1 MNVLK
6 KLIDSR
12 VALQH
17 KSLNKSGH
25 NSHVGYKYFE
35 LADFLPSVQQIFQEK
50 GLVDVIS
57 FTETLAT
64 MIIFDIEDGSSV
76 TFTSPMGS
84 ANLRGCHEVQ
94 NIGAVSSYQ
103 RRYLYTTALAIV
115 ENDVLDAVTGD
126 DVKPIV
132 KEVAEKPK
140 AILIGQNSEVF
151 TKERPQGRTAE
162 QLLLVDKL
170 IEWAEVSTTEA
181 ELKSVWKANQSKIE
195 DIKSSDADGYK
206 RLQARFA
213 ELKLLLKGE

>member
-25 NSHVGYKYFE
+25 NKFAGYKYFE

-64 MIIFDIEDGSSV
+64 MIIFDTEDGSSV
-76 TFTSPMGS
+76 SFTSPMGS
-84 ANLRGCHEVQ
+84 ANLKGCHEVQ
-94 NIGAVSSYQ
+94 NVGAVSSYQ

-151 TKERPQGRTAE
+151 AKERPQGRTAE

>member
-1 MNVLK
+1 VLK

-25 NSHVGYKYFE
+25 NKFAGYKYFE
-35 LADFLPSVQQIFQEK
+35 LADFLPTVQQIFQEK

-57 FTETLAT
+57 FTEILAT
-64 MIIFDIEDGSSV
+64 MIIFDTEDGSSV
-76 TFTSPMGS
+76 SFTSPMGS
-84 ANLRGCHEVQ
+84 ANLKGCHEVQ
-94 NIGAVSSYQ
+94 NVGAVESYQ

-126 DVKPIV
+126 DAKPVVKEAV
-132 KEVAEKPK
+132 KEVVKKVVEKPD
-140 AILIGQNSEVF
+140 Q
-151 TKERPQGRTAE
+151 TM
-162 QLLLVDKL
+162 LLGKL
-170 IEWAEVSTTEA
+170 IEWAEACNTED
-181 ELKSVWKANQSKIE
+181 ELKSIWKSNQSKID

-213 ELKLLLKGE
+213 ELKLKLKGE

>member
-25 NSHVGYKYFE
+25 NKFAGYKYFE
-35 LADFLPSVQQIFQEK
+35 LADFLPTVQQIFQEK

-64 MIIFDIEDGSSV
+64 MIVFDTEDGSSV
-76 TFTSPMGS
+76 SFTSPMGS
-84 ANLRGCHEVQ
+84 ANLKGCHEVQ
-94 NIGAVSSYQ
+94 NVGAVESYQ

-126 DVKPIV
+126 DAKTVV
-132 KEVAEKPK
+132 KEEKPK
-140 AILIGQNSEVF
+140 AILIGQNPEVF
-151 TKERPQGRTAE
+151 AKERPQGRTAE

-170 IEWAEVSTTEA
+170 IEWAEASTTEA

-213 ELKLLLKGE
+213 ELKLKLKGE

>member
-1 MNVLK
+1 
-6 KLIDSR
+6 
-12 VALQH
+12 
-17 KSLNKSGH
+17 
-25 NSHVGYKYFE
+25 
-35 LADFLPSVQQIFQEK
+35 VQQIFQEK

-126 DVKPIV
+126 DVKP

>member
-25 NSHVGYKYFE
+25 NKFAGYKYFE
-35 LADFLPSVQQIFQEK
+35 LADFLPTVQQIFQEK

-64 MIIFDIEDGSSV
+64 MIVFDIEDGSSV
-76 TFTSPMGS
+76 SFTSPMGS
-84 ANLRGCHEVQ
+84 ANLKGCHEVQ
-94 NIGAVSSYQ
+94 NIGAVESYQ

-126 DVKPIV
+126 DAKPVVKEAV
-132 KEVAEKPK
+132 KEVVKAVTKAIAAIEKPD
-140 AILIGQNSEVF
+140 Q
-151 TKERPQGRTAE
+151 TM
-162 QLLLVDKL
+162 LLGKL
-170 IEWAEVSTTEA
+170 IEWAEACNTED
-181 ELKSVWKANQSKIE
+181 ELKLIWKSNQSKID

-213 ELKLLLKGE
+213 ELKLKLKGE

>member
-1 MNVLK
+1 LNVLK

-25 NSHVGYKYFE
+25 NKFAGYKYFE
-35 LADFLPSVQQIFQEK
+35 LADFLPTVQQIFQEK

-64 MIIFDIEDGSSV
+64 MIVFDIEDGSSV
-76 TFTSPMGS
+76 SFTSPMGS
-84 ANLRGCHEVQ
+84 ANLKGCHEVQ
-94 NIGAVSSYQ
+94 NVGAVESYQ

-126 DVKPIV
+126 D
-132 KEVAEKPK
+132 KPK
-140 AILIGQNSEVF
+140 AILIGQNPEVF
-151 TKERPQGRTAE
+151 AKKEVEKVADKPRAQGSTAE

-195 DIKSSDADGYK
+195 DIKSSDAAGYK
-206 RLQARFA
+206 KLQERFA
-213 ELKLLLKGE
+213 ELKLLIKGE

>member
-25 NSHVGYKYFE
+25 NKFAGYKYFE
-35 LADFLPSVQQIFQEK
+35 LADFLPTVQQIFQEK

-64 MIIFDIEDGSSV
+64 MIVFDTEDGSSV
-76 TFTSPMGS
+76 SFTSPMGS
-84 ANLRGCHEVQ
+84 ANLKGCHEVQ
-94 NIGAVSSYQ
+94 NIGAVESYQ

-126 DVKPIV
+126 DAKPVVKEAV
-132 KEVAEKPK
+132 KEVVKKVVEKPDQK
-140 AILIGQNSEVF
+140 M
-151 TKERPQGRTAE
+151 
-162 QLLLVDKL
+162 LLGKL
-170 IEWAEVSTTEA
+170 IEWAEACNTED
-181 ELKSVWKANQSKIE
+181 ELKSIWKANQSKID

-213 ELKLLLKGE
+213 ELKLKLKGE

>member
-1 MNVLK
+1 VLK
-6 KLIDSR
+6 KSIDSR

-25 NSHVGYKYFE
+25 NKFAGYKYFE
-35 LADFLPSVQQIFQEK
+35 LADFLPTVQQIFQEK

-64 MIIFDIEDGSSV
+64 MIVFDTEDGSSV
-76 TFTSPMGS
+76 SFTSPMGS
-84 ANLRGCHEVQ
+84 ANLKGCHEVQ
-94 NIGAVSSYQ
+94 NVGAVESYQ

-126 DVKPIV
+126 DAKPVVKEAV
-132 KEVAEKPK
+132 KEVVKQVAAIEKPDQK
-140 AILIGQNSEVF
+140 M
-151 TKERPQGRTAE
+151 
-162 QLLLVDKL
+162 LLGKL
-170 IEWAEVSTTEA
+170 IEWAEACNTED

-195 DIKSSDADGYK
+195 DIKTSDTDGYK

>member
-25 NSHVGYKYFE
+25 NKFAGYKYFE
-35 LADFLPSVQQIFQEK
+35 LADFLPAVQSIFQEK

-57 FTETLAT
+57 FTDTLAT
-64 MIIFDIEDGSSV
+64 MIVFDIEDGSSV
-76 TFTSPMGS
+76 SFTSPMGS
-84 ANLRGCHEVQ
+84 ANLKGCHEVQ
-94 NIGAVSSYQ
+94 NIGAVESYQ

-151 TKERPQGRTAE
+151 AKERPQGRTAE

>member
-64 MIIFDIEDGSSV
+64 MIIFDTEDGSSV

-94 NIGAVSSYQ
+94 NIGAVESYQ

-140 AILIGQNSEVF
+140 AILIGQNPEVF
-151 TKERPQGRTAE
+151 AKERPQGRTAE

>member
-25 NSHVGYKYFE
+25 NKFAGYKYFE

-64 MIIFDIEDGSSV
+64 MIIFDTEDGSSV
-76 TFTSPMGS
+76 SFTSPMGS
-84 ANLRGCHEVQ
+84 ANLKGCHEVQ
-94 NIGAVSSYQ
+94 NVGAVESYQ

-115 ENDVLDAVTGD
+115 ENDVLDAVTGE

-132 KEVAEKPK
+132 KEVKPK

-151 TKERPQGRTAE
+151 AKERPQGRTAE

>member
-1 MNVLK
+1 LNVLK

-25 NSHVGYKYFE
+25 NKFAGYKYFE
-35 LADFLPSVQQIFQEK
+35 LADFLPTVQQIFQEK

-64 MIIFDIEDGSSV
+64 MIIFDTEDGSSV
-76 TFTSPMGS
+76 SFTSPMGS
-84 ANLRGCHEVQ
+84 ANLKGCHEVQ
-94 NIGAVSSYQ
+94 NVGAVESYQ

-126 DVKPIV
+126 D
-132 KEVAEKPK
+132 KPK
-140 AILIGQNSEVF
+140 AILIGQNPEVF
-151 TKERPQGRTAE
+151 AKKEVEKVADKPRAQGSTAE

-195 DIKSSDADGYK
+195 DIKSSDAAGYK
-206 RLQARFA
+206 KLQERFA
-213 ELKLLLKGE
+213 ELKLLIKGE

>member
-25 NSHVGYKYFE
+25 NKFAGYKYFE
-35 LADFLPSVQQIFQEK
+35 LADFLPTVQQIFQEK

-64 MIIFDIEDGSSV
+64 MIVFDIEDGSSV
-76 TFTSPMGS
+76 SFTSPMGS
-84 ANLRGCHEVQ
+84 ANLKGCHEVQ
-94 NIGAVSSYQ
+94 NIGAVESYQ

-126 DVKPIV
+126 DAKPVVKEVV
-132 KEVAEKPK
+132 KEVAKAIEKPDQK
-140 AILIGQNSEVF
+140 M
-151 TKERPQGRTAE
+151 
-162 QLLLVDKL
+162 LLGKL
-170 IEWAEVSTTEA
+170 IEWAEACNTED
-181 ELKSVWKANQSKIE
+181 ELKSIWKANQSKIDE
-195 DIKSSDADGYK
+195 IKSSDADGYK
-206 RLQARFA
+206 RLQGRFA
-213 ELKLLLKGE
+213 ELKLKLKGE

>member
-12 VALQH
+12 VALQQ

-25 NSHVGYKYFE
+25 NIHVGYKYFE
-35 LADFLPSVQQIFQEK
+35 LADFLPTVQQIFQEK

-57 FTETLAT
+57 FTEILAT
-64 MIIFDIEDGSSV
+64 MIIFDTEDGSSV
-76 TFTSPMGS
+76 SFTSPMGS
-84 ANLRGCHEVQ
+84 ASLRGCHEVQ
-94 NIGAVSSYQ
+94 NIGAVESYQ

-115 ENDVLDAVTGD
+115 ENDILDAVTGD
-126 DVKPIV
+126 DTKPKEVLKEVV
-132 KEVAEKPK
+132 KEVAAIEKPN
-140 AILIGQNSEVF
+140 QTV
-151 TKERPQGRTAE
+151 
-162 QLLLVDKL
+162 LLGKL
-170 IEWAEVSTTEA
+170 IEWAEACNTEA

>member
-25 NSHVGYKYFE
+25 NKFAGYKYFE
-35 LADFLPSVQQIFQEK
+35 LADFLPTVQQIFQEK

-64 MIIFDIEDGSSV
+64 MIIFDTEDGSSV
-76 TFTSPMGS
+76 SFTSPMGS
-84 ANLRGCHEVQ
+84 ANLKGCHEVQ
-94 NIGAVSSYQ
+94 NVGAVESYQ

-126 DVKPIV
+126 D
-132 KEVAEKPK
+132 KPK
-140 AILIGQNSEVF
+140 AILIGQNPEVF
-151 TKERPQGRTAE
+151 AKKEVEKVADKPRAQGSTAE

>member
-12 VALQH
+12 VALQQ

-25 NSHVGYKYFE
+25 NKFAGYKYFE
-35 LADFLPSVQQIFQEK
+35 LADFLPTVQQIFQEK

-64 MIIFDIEDGSSV
+64 MIVFDIEDGSSV
-76 TFTSPMGS
+76 SFTSPMGS
-84 ANLRGCHEVQ
+84 ANLKGCHEVQ
-94 NIGAVSSYQ
+94 NIGAVESYQ

-126 DVKPIV
+126 DAKPVVKEVV
-132 KEVAEKPK
+132 KEVAKAIEKPN
-140 AILIGQNSEVF
+140 QTV
-151 TKERPQGRTAE
+151 
-162 QLLLVDKL
+162 LLGKL
-170 IEWAEVSTTEA
+170 IEWAEACNTED
-181 ELKSVWKANQSKIE
+181 ELKSIWKANQSKIDE
-195 DIKSSDADGYK
+195 IKSSDADGYK

-213 ELKLLLKGE
+213 ELKLKLKGE

>member
-1 MNVLK
+1 LNVLK

-25 NSHVGYKYFE
+25 NKFAGYKYFE
-35 LADFLPSVQQIFQEK
+35 LADFLPTVQQIFQEK

-64 MIIFDIEDGSSV
+64 MIIFDTEDGSSV
-76 TFTSPMGS
+76 SFTSPMGS
-84 ANLRGCHEVQ
+84 ANLKGCHEVQ
-94 NIGAVSSYQ
+94 NVGAVESYQ

-126 DVKPIV
+126 D
-132 KEVAEKPK
+132 KPK
-140 AILIGQNSEVF
+140 AILIGQNPEVF
-151 TKERPQGRTAE
+151 AKKEVEKVADKPRAQGSTAE

-195 DIKSSDADGYK
+195 DIKTSDADGYK

>member
-17 KSLNKSGH
+17 KSLNKSGL
-25 NSHVGYKYFE
+25 NRHVGYKYFE
-35 LADFLPSVQQIFQEK
+35 LADFLPTVQQIFQEK

-57 FTETLAT
+57 FTEILAT
-64 MIIFDIEDGSSV
+64 MIIFDTEDGSSV
-76 TFTSPMGS
+76 SFTSPMGS
-84 ANLRGCHEVQ
+84 ANLKGCHEVQ
-94 NIGAVSSYQ
+94 NVGAVESYQ

-126 DVKPIV
+126 DAKPVVKEAV
-132 KEVAEKPK
+132 KEVVKKVVEKPD
-140 AILIGQNSEVF
+140 Q
-151 TKERPQGRTAE
+151 TM
-162 QLLLVDKL
+162 LLGKL
-170 IEWAEVSTTEA
+170 IEWAEACNTED
-181 ELKSVWKANQSKIE
+181 ELKSIWKSNQSKID

>member
-25 NSHVGYKYFE
+25 NKFAGYKYFE
-35 LADFLPSVQQIFQEK
+35 LADFLPTVQQIFQEK

-64 MIIFDIEDGSSV
+64 MIIFDTEDGSSV
-76 TFTSPMGS
+76 SFTSPMGS
-84 ANLRGCHEVQ
+84 ANLKGCHEVQ
-94 NIGAVSSYQ
+94 NVGAVSSYQ

-151 TKERPQGRTAE
+151 SKERPQGRTAE

>member
-25 NSHVGYKYFE
+25 NKFAGYKYFE

-64 MIIFDIEDGSSV
+64 MIVFDIEDGSSV
-76 TFTSPMGS
+76 SFTSPMGS
-84 ANLRGCHEVQ
+84 ANLKGCHEVQ
-94 NIGAVSSYQ
+94 NVGAVESYQ

-126 DVKPIV
+126 DAKPVV
-132 KEVAEKPK
+132 KEVVKEVVKQVAAIEKPDQK
-140 AILIGQNSEVF
+140 M
-151 TKERPQGRTAE
+151 
-162 QLLLVDKL
+162 LLGKL
-170 IEWAEVSTTEA
+170 IEWAEACNTED
-181 ELKSVWKANQSKIE
+181 ELKSIWKANQSKIE

>member
-25 NSHVGYKYFE
+25 NKFAGYKYFE
-35 LADFLPSVQQIFQEK
+35 LADFLPTVQQIFQEK

-64 MIIFDIEDGSSV
+64 MIVFDIEDGSSV
-76 TFTSPMGS
+76 SFTSPMGS
-84 ANLRGCHEVQ
+84 ANLKGCHEVQ
-94 NIGAVSSYQ
+94 NIGAVESYQ
-103 RRYLYTTALAIV
+103 RRYLYTAALAIV

-126 DVKPIV
+126 D
-132 KEVAEKPK
+132 KPK
-140 AILIGQNSEVF
+140 AILIGQNPEIF
-151 TKERPQGRTAE
+151 AKKEEEKVADKPRAQGRTAE

-213 ELKLLLKGE
+213 ELKLKLKGE

>member
-1 MNVLK
+1 LNVLK

-126 DVKPIV
+126 DAKPVV
-132 KEVAEKPK
+132 KEVVKEVVKQVAAIEKPDQK
-140 AILIGQNSEVF
+140 M
-151 TKERPQGRTAE
+151 
-162 QLLLVDKL
+162 LLGKL
-170 IEWAEVSTTEA
+170 IEWAEACNTED
-181 ELKSVWKANQSKIE
+181 ELKSIWKANQSKIE

>member
-25 NSHVGYKYFE
+25 NKFAGYKYFE
-35 LADFLPSVQQIFQEK
+35 LADFLPTVQQIFQEK

-64 MIIFDIEDGSSV
+64 MIVFDIEDGSSV
-76 TFTSPMGS
+76 SFTSPMGS
-84 ANLRGCHEVQ
+84 ANLKGCHEVQ
-94 NIGAVSSYQ
+94 NIGAVESYQ

-126 DVKPIV
+126 DAKPVVKEVV
-132 KEVAEKPK
+132 KEVAKAIEKPN
-140 AILIGQNSEVF
+140 QTV
-151 TKERPQGRTAE
+151 
-162 QLLLVDKL
+162 LLGKL
-170 IEWAEVSTTEA
+170 IEWAEACNTED
-181 ELKSVWKANQSKIE
+181 ELKSIWKANQSKIDE
-195 DIKSSDADGYK
+195 IKSSDADGYK
-206 RLQARFA
+206 RLQGRFA
-213 ELKLLLKGE
+213 ELKLKLKGE

>member
-1 MNVLK
+1 LNVLK

-25 NSHVGYKYFE
+25 NKFAGYKYFE
-35 LADFLPSVQQIFQEK
+35 LADFLPTVQQIFQEK

-64 MIIFDIEDGSSV
+64 MIVFDIEDGSSV
-76 TFTSPMGS
+76 SFTSPMGS
-84 ANLRGCHEVQ
+84 ANLKGCHEVQ
-94 NIGAVSSYQ
+94 NIGAVESYQ

-126 DVKPIV
+126 DAKPVVKEAV
-132 KEVAEKPK
+132 KEVVKKVVEKPD
-140 AILIGQNSEVF
+140 Q
-151 TKERPQGRTAE
+151 TM
-162 QLLLVDKL
+162 LLGKL
-170 IEWAEVSTTEA
+170 IEWAEACNTED
-181 ELKSVWKANQSKIE
+181 ELKSIWKSNQSEID

-213 ELKLLLKGE
+213 ELKLKLKGE

>member
-1 MNVLK
+1 LNVLK

-25 NSHVGYKYFE
+25 NKFAGYKYFE

-64 MIIFDIEDGSSV
+64 MIIFDTEDGSSV
-76 TFTSPMGS
+76 SFTSPMGS
-84 ANLRGCHEVQ
+84 ANLKGCHEVQ
-94 NIGAVSSYQ
+94 NVGAVSSYQ

-132 KEVAEKPK
+132 KEEKPK

-151 TKERPQGRTAE
+151 AKERPQGRTAE

>member
-25 NSHVGYKYFE
+25 NKFAGYKYFE
-35 LADFLPSVQQIFQEK
+35 LADFLPTVQQIFQEK

-64 MIIFDIEDGSSV
+64 MIVFDTEDGSSV
-76 TFTSPMGS
+76 SFTSPMGS
-84 ANLRGCHEVQ
+84 ANLKGCHEVQ
-94 NIGAVSSYQ
+94 NVGAVESYQ

-126 DVKPIV
+126 DAKTVVKEAV
-132 KEVAEKPK
+132 KEVVKKVVAAIEKPD
-140 AILIGQNSEVF
+140 Q
-151 TKERPQGRTAE
+151 TM
-162 QLLLVDKL
+162 LLGKL
-170 IEWAEVSTTEA
+170 IEWAEACNTED

-195 DIKSSDADGYK
+195 DIKTSDTDGYK

>member
-1 MNVLK
+1 LNVLK

-25 NSHVGYKYFE
+25 NKFAGYKYFE
-35 LADFLPSVQQIFQEK
+35 LADFLPTVQQIFQEK

-64 MIIFDIEDGSSV
+64 MIVFDIEDGSSV
-76 TFTSPMGS
+76 SFTSPMGS
-84 ANLRGCHEVQ
+84 ANLKGCHEVQ
-94 NIGAVSSYQ
+94 NIGAVESYQ

-126 DVKPIV
+126 D
-132 KEVAEKPK
+132 KPK
-140 AILIGQNSEVF
+140 AILIGQNPEVF
-151 TKERPQGRTAE
+151 AKKEEEKVADKPRAQGRTAE

-195 DIKSSDADGYK
+195 DIKTSDADGYK

-213 ELKLLLKGE
+213 ELKLLLKWE

>member
-1 MNVLK
+1 LNVLK

-25 NSHVGYKYFE
+25 NKFAGYKYFE
-35 LADFLPSVQQIFQEK
+35 LADFLPTVQQIFQEK

-64 MIIFDIEDGSSV
+64 MIVFDIEDGSSV
-76 TFTSPMGS
+76 SFTSPMGS
-84 ANLRGCHEVQ
+84 ANLKGCHEVQ
-94 NIGAVSSYQ
+94 NIGAVESYQ

-126 DVKPIV
+126 DAKPVV
-132 KEVAEKPK
+132 KEVVKEVVKKVVEKPD
-140 AILIGQNSEVF
+140 Q
-151 TKERPQGRTAE
+151 TM
-162 QLLLVDKL
+162 LLGKL
-170 IEWAEVSTTEA
+170 IEWAEACNTED
-181 ELKSVWKANQSKIE
+181 ELKSIWKSNQSKID

-206 RLQARFA
+206 RLQGRFA
-213 ELKLLLKGE
+213 ELKLKLKGE

>member
-1 MNVLK
+1 VLE

-25 NSHVGYKYFE
+25 NKFAGYKYFE
-35 LADFLPSVQQIFQEK
+35 LADFLPTVQQIFQEK

-64 MIIFDIEDGSSV
+64 MIVFDIEDGSSV
-76 TFTSPMGS
+76 SFTSPMGS
-84 ANLRGCHEVQ
+84 ANLKGCHEVQ
-94 NIGAVSSYQ
+94 NIGAVESYQ

-126 DVKPIV
+126 D
-132 KEVAEKPK
+132 KPK
-140 AILIGQNSEVF
+140 AILIGQNPEVF
-151 TKERPQGRTAE
+151 GKKEEEKVADKPRAQGRTAE

-195 DIKSSDADGYK
+195 DIKTSDADGYK
-206 RLQARFA
+206 RLQAGFA

>member
-25 NSHVGYKYFE
+25 NKFAGYKYFE
-35 LADFLPSVQQIFQEK
+35 LADFLPTVQQIFQEK

-64 MIIFDIEDGSSV
+64 MIVFDIEDGSSV
-76 TFTSPMGS
+76 SFTSPMGS
-84 ANLRGCHEVQ
+84 ANLKGCHEVQ
-94 NIGAVSSYQ
+94 NIGAVESYQ

-126 DVKPIV
+126 DTKPKEVV
-132 KEVAEKPK
+132 KEVAKAIEKPN
-140 AILIGQNSEVF
+140 QTV
-151 TKERPQGRTAE
+151 
-162 QLLLVDKL
+162 LLGKL
-170 IEWAEVSTTEA
+170 IEWAEACNTED
-181 ELKSVWKANQSKIE
+181 ELKSIWKANQSKIDE
-195 DIKSSDADGYK
+195 IKSSDADGYK
-206 RLQARFA
+206 RLQGRFA
-213 ELKLLLKGE
+213 ELKLKLKGE

>member
-1 MNVLK
+1 LNVLK

-25 NSHVGYKYFE
+25 NKFAGYKYFE
-35 LADFLPSVQQIFQEK
+35 LADFLPTVQQLFQEK

-64 MIIFDIEDGSSV
+64 MIVFDIEDGSSV
-76 TFTSPMGS
+76 SFTSPMGS
-84 ANLRGCHEVQ
+84 ANLKGCHEVQ
-94 NIGAVSSYQ
+94 NIGAVESYQ
-103 RRYLYTTALAIV
+103 RRYLYTAALAIV

-126 DVKPIV
+126 D
-132 KEVAEKPK
+132 KPK
-140 AILIGQNSEVF
+140 AILIGQNPEIF
-151 TKERPQGRTAE
+151 AKKEEEKVADKPRAQGRTAE

-206 RLQARFA
+206 RLQGRFA
-213 ELKLLLKGE
+213 ELKLKLKGE

>member
-25 NSHVGYKYFE
+25 NKFAGYKYFE
-35 LADFLPSVQQIFQEK
+35 LADFLPTVQQIFQEK

-64 MIIFDIEDGSSV
+64 MIVFDIEDGSSV
-76 TFTSPMGS
+76 SFTSPMGS
-84 ANLRGCHEVQ
+84 ANLKGCHEVQ
-94 NIGAVSSYQ
+94 NIGAVESYQ

-126 DVKPIV
+126 DAKPVV
-132 KEVAEKPK
+132 KEVVKEVVKQVVEKPDQK
-140 AILIGQNSEVF
+140 M
-151 TKERPQGRTAE
+151 
-162 QLLLVDKL
+162 LLGKL
-170 IEWAEVSTTEA
+170 IEWAEACNTED
-181 ELKSVWKANQSKIE
+181 ELKSIWKANQSKIDE
-195 DIKSSDADGYK
+195 IKSSDADGYK

-213 ELKLLLKGE
+213 ELKLKLKGE

>member
-25 NSHVGYKYFE
+25 NKFAGYKYFE
-35 LADFLPSVQQIFQEK
+35 LADFLPTVQQIFQEK

-64 MIIFDIEDGSSV
+64 MIIFDTEDGSSV
-76 TFTSPMGS
+76 SFTSPMGS
-84 ANLRGCHEVQ
+84 ANLKGCHEVQ
-94 NIGAVSSYQ
+94 NVGAVESYQ

-126 DVKPIV
+126 D
-132 KEVAEKPK
+132 KPK
-140 AILIGQNSEVF
+140 AILIGQNPEVF
-151 TKERPQGRTAE
+151 AKKEVEKVADKPRAQGSTAE

-195 DIKSSDADGYK
+195 DIKSSDAAGYK
-206 RLQARFA
+206 KLQERFA
-213 ELKLLLKGE
+213 ELKLLIKGE

>member
-1 MNVLK
+1 LNVLK

-25 NSHVGYKYFE
+25 NKFAGYKYFE
-35 LADFLPSVQQIFQEK
+35 LADFLPTVQQIFQEK

-64 MIIFDIEDGSSV
+64 MIIFDTEDGSSV
-76 TFTSPMGS
+76 SFTSPMGS
-84 ANLRGCHEVQ
+84 ANLKGCHEVQ
-94 NIGAVSSYQ
+94 NVGAVESYQ

-126 DVKPIV
+126 D
-132 KEVAEKPK
+132 KPK
-140 AILIGQNSEVF
+140 AILIGQNPEVF
-151 TKERPQGRTAE
+151 AKKEVEKVADKPRAQGSTAE

-213 ELKLLLKGE
+213 ELKLKLKGE